1 MNRALQKVFIV
12 FEVLLTIVSIVP
24 FLVWFL
30 INFYYIKY
38 KNNRIRSKVLK
49 VLIDQGLPKSLSEEI
64 VRTILPEVKMQ
75 EIGEIISNERY
86 FSRRQN
92 K

>member
-1 MNRALQKVFIV
+1 
-12 FEVLLTIVSIVP
+12 LTIVSIAP